1 MIKSIQNISFG
12 GMVANALL
20 HKILRRKGKV
30 KKEVKL
36 LLAAL
41 AVTLGV
47 GWMSQPVLAEESA
60 DTGSG
65 AASSG
70 SCGVEGVDLTWAFIG
85 SADEGYTLIISGS
98 GDMQDY
104 DAESNRAPWYSYAEE
119 NNILQAELTLG
130 EGITHIGERAFQAS
144 YKTVDTTQIYSLQ
157 FTGGLE
163 IPETVESIGAYA
175 FAWNSFTGD
184 LRIPDGVTSI
194 GNDAFCS
201 PQHSIM
207 FNSAAIVIGYGL
219 KEAGEDVFSGYRDT
233 SITSTLYNLSE
244 VQFVYNTLLPW
255 PADGNVISVTRHYE
269 AAVTAE
275 TTRRMLPDGIRGDL
289 TGYHSFPNAADVIDS
304 GDGSSIEFDWYG
316 DEALSN
322 PIQSIGSFSADI
334 AVYGRRKGYTGVDYG
349 IVKDTGTSGETTWT
363 VYDSYDADELPDT
376 LVISGVGAMADYEQ
390 ETDRPWSQYKSSL
403 RHLFLEEG
411 VTYIGKNAFYG
422 YYGGTSETKY
432 YFEGELN
439 IPSTVTGIGEKAF
452 YYNYFSGTLKLPEK
466 LTAVGNGAFAFNKFT
481 GGLILPPGL
490 DTVSESA
497 FEGGSWDGQNQ
508 FSYIVVP
515 ESVQTIGDSAFPS
528 GKYQYYN
535 LSEQTFKTR
544 YMNDRDPVPNDGM
557 LYISRHYDDL
567 AKTMVKRKILPD
579 GVADASD
586 CAYAASYAQYH
597 SFPNELDEKFGRR
610 EGYEDIQIT
619 WYSDADCTSPVS
631 SVESFT
637 GNVDYYA
644 KSNHAGEIYIEPSA
658 SGSCGAQGENVKWY
672 LIRSGEDTNG
682 NDAYILVLQG
692 TGEMQDY
699 EKYQTPWDSKRAEIR
714 NVILSSGITR
724 IGKYA
729 FWGLSSNYSNL
740 TVSVTFPDTLKSIG
754 SYAFADCTA
763 MDGTSLFLPE
773 GLETVEAHAFD
784 GAFDNYYAQSS
795 SSKLVLILPDSLT
808 EIGEKAF
815 YCWPA
820 YATVFIGNRV
830 GKLTLNE
837 LPQRTNTIYNF
848 SQNEISSAVELPS
861 FTKRIV
867 SPDGK
872 SYKEFERR
880 ILAEDDLP
888 VASYPEAVYPQLVKY
903 RSFPTEL
910 DWLDG
915 KELTWYSDESR
926 QSQVT
931 GIPESGTTVYALC
944 PGHVDQDGDGKCDYC
959 NQGRTLTIS
968 GATTAEIAFA
978 DSYTVPENLY
988 LVDSEGN
995 RVTTMTESMA
1005 LTALVAIK
1013 SVDLTLT
1020 DSIAMNYRVAVA
1032 KNHELTKD
1040 GVPVMTFQIGGRT
1053 YQAEAAESSE
1063 SGEAIEYSYSL
1074 KELLPQ
1080 QMSEKVNATVS
1091 LGEISATKK
1100 DYSVQIYCESMLK
1113 KDSEALGISTYK
1125 LTALRTLLVD
1135 MLYYGDAAQ
1144 EYIGQTAVTTAGLTE
1159 EQKAWRSSDTTGSAS
1174 NNRGVSGTASEDY
1187 KWQSARLQLRDRV
1200 AVVLSF
1206 YAKETENLVVRATV
1220 NGQEK
1225 EYTNFHENG
1234 NGSYSVVLEGVM
1246 PTQYETA
1253 VSAQLYQ
1260 GESPIGQ
1267 KVTYSV
1273 GTYVYKMKNEEG
1285 LKDMLRGIYDYGY
1298 AARAYANTQ

>member
-1 MIKSIQNISFG
+1 M
-12 GMVANALL
+12 
-20 HKILRRKGKV
+20 

-60 DTGSG
+60 DTGTE

-70 SCGVEGVDLTWAFIG
+70 SCGVEGADLTWAYTG
-85 SADEGYTLIISGS
+85 SADEGYALIISGS
-98 GDMQDY
+98 GAMQDY
-104 DAESNRAPWYSYAEE
+104 DSSNRAPWYSYAEE
-119 NNILQAELTLG
+119 NNILRAKLTLG
-130 EGITHIGERAFQAS
+130 EGVTHIGDHAFEAS
-144 YKTVDTTQIYSLQ
+144 YKTVTTTQIYSLQ
-157 FTGGLE
+157 FEGGLE

-175 FAWNSFTGD
+175 FNGNVFSGD
-184 LRIPDGVTSI
+184 LWIPDGVTSI
-194 GNDAFCS
+194 GEKAFGN

-244 VQFVYNTLLPW
+244 VQFGYDPRLPW
-255 PADGNVISVTRHYE
+255 PANGNVISLTRHYE

-275 TTRRMLPDGIRGDL
+275 TTRRMLPDGIRDDL
-289 TGYHSFPNAADVIDS
+289 TRYHSFPNAEDVLAG
-304 GDGSSIEFDWYG
+304 GDGSSIEFDWYR

-334 AVYGRRKGYTGVDYG
+334 VVYGRRKGVSGVDYG
-349 IVKDTGTSGETTWT
+349 VVKETGTSGGTTWT

-376 LVISGVGAMADYEQ
+376 LVISGAGAMDDYEE

-422 YYGGTSETKY
+422 YYGGTSVTKY

-439 IPSTVTGIGEKAF
+439 IPSTVTGIGENAF

-466 LTAVGNGAFAFNKFT
+466 LTAVGKGAFALNKFT
-481 GGLILPPGL
+481 GGLVLPPEL
-490 DTVSESA
+490 ETVSESA
-497 FEGGSWDGQNQ
+497 FAGGQYDDQNQ
-508 FSYIVVP
+508 FGYIIVP
-515 ESVQTIGDSAFPS
+515 ESVQTIGEMAFPAGS
-528 GKYQYYN
+528 YQYYN
-535 LSEQTFKTR
+535 LSEQDFQYR
-544 YMNDRDPVPNDGM
+544 QYNGDAVPNDGM

-567 AKTMVKRKILPD
+567 AKTVVKRKILPD
-579 GVADASD
+579 GVADVSD
-586 CAYAASYAQYH
+586 CSYPASYARYH
-597 SFPNELDEKFGRR
+597 FFPNELDVEFGCR

-619 WYSDADCTSPVS
+619 WYSDAECTSPVS
-631 SVESFT
+631 SVDSFT
-637 GNVDYYA
+637 GDVDYYA

-682 NDAYILVLQG
+682 NDAYTLVLQG

-699 EKYQTPWDSKRAEIR
+699 EQFQTPWNSKREKITEI
-714 NVILSSGITR
+714 ILSSGITR
-724 IGKYA
+724 IGKNA
-729 FWGLSSNYSNL
+729 FYNL
-740 TVSVTFPDTLKSIG
+740 YNLKNVTLPDTLKSIG
-754 SYAFADCTA
+754 ESAFEACPKIDR
-763 MDGTSLFLPE
+763 TSLSLPQ
-773 GLETVEAHAFD
+773 GLEIVEKKAFYTRMTVEGD
-784 GAFDNYYAQSS
+784 V
-795 SSKLVLILPDSLT
+795 VLILPDNLT

-815 YCWPA
+815 YCEPNN
-820 YATVFIGNRV
+820 ATVFIGGGV

-837 LPQRTNTIYNF
+837 LPQGNTTTTIYNF
-848 SQNEISSAVELPS
+848 SQNELSSAVELPS

-888 VASYPEAVYPQLVKY
+888 VASYPEEVYPQLVKY

-915 KELTWYSDESR
+915 KELTWYSDENR
-926 QSQVT
+926 QNPVT
-931 GIPESGTTVYALC
+931 GIPESGTTIYALC

-968 GATTAEIAFA
+968 GAITAEIAFA

-988 LVDSEGN
+988 LVDSEGK
-995 RVTTMTESMA
+995 RVTTVAESME

-1013 SVDLTLT
+1013 SADLTLT
-1020 DSIAMNYRVAVA
+1020 DSIAMNYKVAVA

-1040 GVPVMTFQIGGRT
+1040 GEPVMTFQIGGRS
-1053 YQAEAAESSE
+1053 YQAAAAESSE
-1063 SGEAIEYSYSL
+1063 SGEAIEYCFSL

-1080 QMSEKVNATVS
+1080 QMSEKVEATVS
-1091 LGEISATKK
+1091 VGEISATKK
-1100 DYSVQIYCESMLK
+1100 DYSVQTYCESMLA
-1113 KDSEALGISTYK
+1113 KDAEALGISTYK
-1125 LTALRTLLVD
+1125 LSALRTLLVD

-1159 EQKAWRSSDTTGSAS
+1159 EQKAWRSPDTTGSAS
-1174 NNRGVSGTASEDY
+1174 NNRTVSGTASEDY

-1206 YAKETENLVVRATV
+1206 YAKDTENLVVRATV

-1225 EYTNFHENG
+1225 EYTDFHENG

-1260 GESPIGQ
+1260 GGSSIGQ

-1273 GTYVYKMKNEEG
+1273 GTYVKKMKDVEG
-1285 LKDMLRGIYDYGY
+1285 LKDILRGIYDYGY
-1298 AARAYANTQ
+1298 AARAYENTQ

>member
-1 MIKSIQNISFG
+1 MI
-12 GMVANALL
+12 ANALL
-20 HKILRRKGKV
+20 HKIFRRKGEV

-47 GWMSQPVLAEESA
+47 GWVSQPVLAEEDSGNEASENA
-60 DTGSG
+60 DTGSET
-65 AASSG
+65 ASSG
-70 SCGVEGVDLTWAFIG
+70 SCGAEGVDLTWAFIG

-376 LVISGVGAMADYEQ
+376 LVISGAGAMDDYDQ

-403 RHLFLEEG
+403 RHLFLEAG

-422 YYGGTSETKY
+422 YYGGTSVTKY

-439 IPSTVTGIGEKAF
+439 IPSTVTGIGENAF

-466 LTAVGNGAFAFNKFT
+466 LTAVGKGAFALNKFT
-481 GGLILPPGL
+481 GGLVLPPEL

-535 LSEQTFKTR
+535 LSEQNFRSR
-544 YMNDRDPVPNDGM
+544 YYNDRDPVPNDGT
-557 LYISRHYDDL
+557 LYISRHYDDF
-567 AKTMVKRKILPD
+567 AETVVRRKILPD

-586 CAYAASYAQYH
+586 CAYAASYARYH

-848 SQNEISSAVELPS
+848 SQNELSSAEELPS

-888 VASYPEAVYPQLVKY
+888 VASYPEEVYPQLVKY

-915 KELTWYSDESR
+915 KELTWYSDENR
-926 QSQVT
+926 QNPVT
-931 GIPESGTTVYALC
+931 GIPESGTTIYALC

-968 GATTAEIAFA
+968 GAITAEIAFA

-988 LVDSEGN
+988 LVDSEGK
-995 RVTTMTESMA
+995 RVTTVAESME

-1013 SVDLTLT
+1013 SADLTLT
-1020 DSIAMNYRVAVA
+1020 DSIAMNYKVAVA

-1040 GVPVMTFQIGGRT
+1040 GEPVMTFQIGGRS
-1053 YQAEAAESSE
+1053 YQAAAAESSE
-1063 SGEAIEYSYSL
+1063 SGEAIEYCFSL

-1080 QMSEKVNATVS
+1080 QMSEKVEATVS
-1091 LGEISATKK
+1091 VGEISATKK
-1100 DYSVQIYCESMLK
+1100 DYSVQTYCESMLA
-1113 KDSEALGISTYK
+1113 KDAEALGISTYK
-1125 LTALRTLLVD
+1125 LSALRTLLVD

-1159 EQKAWRSSDTTGSAS
+1159 EQKAWRSPDTTGSAS
-1174 NNRGVSGTASEDY
+1174 NNRTVSGTASEDY

-1206 YAKETENLVVRATV
+1206 YAKDTENLVVRATV

-1225 EYTNFHENG
+1225 EYTDFHENG

-1260 GESPIGQ
+1260 GGSSIGQ

-1273 GTYVYKMKNEEG
+1273 GTYVKKMKDVEG
-1285 LKDMLRGIYDYGY
+1285 LKDILRGIYDYGY

>member
-1 MIKSIQNISFG
+1 M
-12 GMVANALL
+12 
-20 HKILRRKGKV
+20 

-41 AVTLGV
+41 TVTLGV

-60 DTGSG
+60 DTGSE

-70 SCGVEGVDLTWAFIG
+70 SCGAEGVDLTWAFIG

-544 YMNDRDPVPNDGM
+544 YMNERDPVPNDGM

-586 CAYAASYAQYH
+586 CDYAASYARYH
-597 SFPNELDEKFGRR
+597 FFPNELDEKFGRR

-644 KSNHAGEIYIEPSA
+644 KSNYAGELYIIDPSA
-658 SGSCGAQGENVKWY
+658 CGSCGAQGENVKWY
-672 LIRSGEDTNG
+672 LIGSGED
-682 NDAYILVLQG
+682 AYTLVLQG

-699 EKYQTPWDSKRAEIR
+699 EQFQTPWNSNQTKITDI
-714 NVILSSGITR
+714 ILSSGITR
-724 IGKYA
+724 IGKNSFY
-729 FWGLSSNYSNL
+729 NL
-740 TVSVTFPDTLKSIG
+740 YNLKNVTLPDTLKSIG
-754 SYAFADCTA
+754 ESAFAECTGI
-763 MDGTSLFLPE
+763 DRTSLSLPQ
-773 GLETVEAHAFD
+773 GLETVEKQAFYTWRTIEGD
-784 GAFDNYYAQSS
+784 V
-795 SSKLVLILPDSLT
+795 VLILPDNLT
-808 EIGEKAF
+808 EIGTNAF
-815 YCWPA
+815 YCKTEN
-820 YATVFIGNRV
+820 ATVFIGSGV
-830 GKLTLNE
+830 GQLTLNE
-837 LPQRTNTIYNF
+837 LPQGNTATTIYNF
-848 SQNEISSAVELPS
+848 SQNELSSAVELPS

-867 SPDGK
+867 SPVGN
-872 SYKEFERR
+872 SYREIERR
-880 ILAEDDLP
+880 ILTESYLS

-910 DWLDG
+910 DLLDG

-995 RVTTMTESMA
+995 RVTTVTESMA

-1063 SGEAIEYSYSL
+1063 SGEAIEYCFSL

-1080 QMSEKVNATVS
+1080 QMSEKVEATVS
-1091 LGEISATKK
+1091 VGEISATKK

>member
-1 MIKSIQNISFG
+1 MI
-12 GMVANALL
+12 ANALL
-20 HKILRRKGKV
+20 HKILRRKSEV

-60 DTGSG
+60 DTGTE

-70 SCGVEGVDLTWAFIG
+70 SCGVEGADLTWAYTG
-85 SADEGYTLIISGS
+85 SADEGYALIISGS
-98 GDMQDY
+98 GAMQDY
-104 DAESNRAPWYSYAEE
+104 DSSNRAPWYSYAEE
-119 NNILQAELTLG
+119 NNILRAKLTLG
-130 EGITHIGERAFQAS
+130 EGVTHIGDHAFEAS
-144 YKTVDTTQIYSLQ
+144 YKTVTTTQIYSLQ
-157 FTGGLE
+157 FEGGLE

-175 FAWNSFTGD
+175 FNGNVFSGD
-184 LRIPDGVTSI
+184 LWIPDGVTSI
-194 GNDAFCS
+194 GEKAFGN

-244 VQFVYNTLLPW
+244 VQFGYDPRLPW
-255 PADGNVISVTRHYE
+255 PANGNVISLTRHYE

-275 TTRRMLPDGIRGDL
+275 TTRRMLPDGIRDDL
-289 TGYHSFPNAADVIDS
+289 TRYHSFPNAEDVLAG
-304 GDGSSIEFDWYG
+304 GDGSSIEFDWYR

-334 AVYGRRKGYTGVDYG
+334 VVYGRRKGVSGVDYG
-349 IVKDTGTSGETTWT
+349 VVKETGTSGGTTWT

-376 LVISGVGAMADYEQ
+376 LVISGAGAMDDYEE

-422 YYGGTSETKY
+422 YYGGTSVTKY

-439 IPSTVTGIGEKAF
+439 IPSTVTGIGENAF

-466 LTAVGNGAFAFNKFT
+466 LTAVGKGAFALNKFT
-481 GGLILPPGL
+481 GGLVLPPEL
-490 DTVSESA
+490 ETVSESA
-497 FEGGSWDGQNQ
+497 FAGGQYDDQNQ
-508 FSYIVVP
+508 FGYIIVP
-515 ESVQTIGDSAFPS
+515 ESVQTIGEMAFPAGS
-528 GKYQYYN
+528 YQYYN
-535 LSEQTFKTR
+535 LSEQDFQYR
-544 YMNDRDPVPNDGM
+544 QYNGDAVPNDGM

-567 AKTMVKRKILPD
+567 AKTVVKRKILPD
-579 GVADASD
+579 GVADVSD
-586 CAYAASYAQYH
+586 CSYPASYARYH
-597 SFPNELDEKFGRR
+597 FFPNELDVEFGCR

-619 WYSDADCTSPVS
+619 WYSDAECTSPVS
-631 SVESFT
+631 SVDSFT
-637 GNVDYYA
+637 GDVDYYA

-682 NDAYILVLQG
+682 NDAYTLVLQG

-699 EKYQTPWDSKRAEIR
+699 EQFQTPWNSKREKITEI
-714 NVILSSGITR
+714 ILSSGITR
-724 IGKYA
+724 IGKNA
-729 FWGLSSNYSNL
+729 FYNL
-740 TVSVTFPDTLKSIG
+740 YNLKNVTLPDTLKSIG
-754 SYAFADCTA
+754 ESAFEACPKIDR
-763 MDGTSLFLPE
+763 TSLSLPQ
-773 GLETVEAHAFD
+773 GLEIVEKKAFYTRMTVEGD
-784 GAFDNYYAQSS
+784 V
-795 SSKLVLILPDSLT
+795 VLILPDNLT

-815 YCWPA
+815 YCEPNN
-820 YATVFIGNRV
+820 ATVFIGGGV

-837 LPQRTNTIYNF
+837 LPQGNTTTTIYNF
-848 SQNEISSAVELPS
+848 SQNELSSAVELPS

-888 VASYPEAVYPQLVKY
+888 VASYPEEVYPQLVKY

-915 KELTWYSDESR
+915 KELTWYSDENR
-926 QSQVT
+926 QNPVT
-931 GIPESGTTVYALC
+931 GIPESGTTIYALC

-968 GATTAEIAFA
+968 GAITAEIAFA

-988 LVDSEGN
+988 LVDSEGK
-995 RVTTMTESMA
+995 RVTTVAESME

-1013 SVDLTLT
+1013 SADLTLT
-1020 DSIAMNYRVAVA
+1020 DSIAMNYKVAVA

-1040 GVPVMTFQIGGRT
+1040 GEPVMTFQIGGRS
-1053 YQAEAAESSE
+1053 YQAAAAESSE
-1063 SGEAIEYSYSL
+1063 SGEAIEYCFSL

-1080 QMSEKVNATVS
+1080 QMSEKVEATVS
-1091 LGEISATKK
+1091 VGEISATKK
-1100 DYSVQIYCESMLK
+1100 DYSVQTYCESMLA
-1113 KDSEALGISTYK
+1113 KDAEALGISTYK
-1125 LTALRTLLVD
+1125 LSALRTLLVD

-1159 EQKAWRSSDTTGSAS
+1159 EQKAWRSPDTTGSAS
-1174 NNRGVSGTASEDY
+1174 NNRTVSGTASEDY

-1206 YAKETENLVVRATV
+1206 YAKDTENLVVRATV

-1225 EYTNFHENG
+1225 EYTDFHENG

-1260 GESPIGQ
+1260 GGSSIGQ

-1273 GTYVYKMKNEEG
+1273 GTYVKKMKDVEG
-1285 LKDMLRGIYDYGY
+1285 LKDILRGIYDYGY
-1298 AARAYANTQ
+1298 AARAYENTQ

>member
-1 MIKSIQNISFG
+1 M
-12 GMVANALL
+12 
-20 HKILRRKGKV
+20 

-47 GWMSQPVLAEESA
+47 GWVSQPVLAEEDSGNEA
-60 DTGSG
+60 SEDVDAGSTE

-70 SCGVEGVDLTWAFIG
+70 SCGVEGADLTWAYTG
-85 SADEGYTLIISGS
+85 NADEGYTLIISGS

-219 KEAGEDVFSGYRDT
+219 KEAGEDVFSGYLDT

-376 LVISGVGAMADYEQ
+376 LVISGAGAMADYEQ

-422 YYGGTSETKY
+422 YYGGTSVTKY

-466 LTAVGNGAFAFNKFT
+466 LTTVGNGAFAFNKFT

-535 LSEQTFKTR
+535 LSEQNFRSR
-544 YMNDRDPVPNDGM
+544 YYNDRDPVPNDGT
-557 LYISRHYDDL
+557 LYISRHYDDF
-567 AKTMVKRKILPD
+567 AETVVRRKILPD

-586 CAYAASYAQYH
+586 CAYAASYARYH

-848 SQNEISSAVELPS
+848 SQNELSSAEELPS

-888 VASYPEAVYPQLVKY
+888 VASYPEEVYPQLVKY

-915 KELTWYSDESR
+915 KELTWYSDGSR
-926 QSQVT
+926 QNPVT
-931 GIPESGTTVYALC
+931 GIPESGTTIYALC

-968 GATTAEIAFA
+968 GAITAEIAFA

-988 LVDSEGN
+988 LVDSEGK
-995 RVTTMTESMA
+995 RVTTVAESME

-1013 SVDLTLT
+1013 SADLTLT
-1020 DSIAMNYRVAVA
+1020 DSIAMNYKVAVA

-1063 SGEAIEYSYSL
+1063 SGEAIEYCFSL

-1080 QMSEKVNATVS
+1080 QMSEKVEATVS
-1091 LGEISATKK
+1091 VGEISATKK
-1100 DYSVQIYCESMLK
+1100 DYSVQTYCESMLA
-1113 KDSEALGISTYK
+1113 KDAEALGISTYK
-1125 LTALRTLLVD
+1125 LSALRTLLVD

-1159 EQKAWRSSDTTGSAS
+1159 EQKAWRSPDTTGSAS
-1174 NNRGVSGTASEDY
+1174 NNRTVSGTASEDY

-1225 EYTNFHENG
+1225 EYTNFHGNG

>member
-1 MIKSIQNISFG
+1 MI
-12 GMVANALL
+12 ANALL
-20 HKILRRKGKV
+20 HKIFRRKGEV

-47 GWMSQPVLAEESA
+47 GWVSQPVLAEEDSGNEASEDA
-60 DTGSG
+60 DAGSTE

-70 SCGVEGVDLTWAFIG
+70 SCGVEGADLTWAYTG
-85 SADEGYTLIISGS
+85 NADEGYTLIISGS

-119 NNILQAELTLG
+119 NNIMQAELTLG

-157 FTGGLE
+157 FEGGLE

-175 FAWNSFTGD
+175 FNGNVFSGD
-184 LRIPDGVTSI
+184 LWIPDGVTSI
-194 GNDAFCS
+194 GERAFCN
-201 PQHSIM
+201 PQHSYM
-207 FNSAAIVIGYGL
+207 FDNAAIIIGYGL
-219 KEAGEDVFSGYRDT
+219 KEAGTDVFSGYYQRGT
-233 SITSTLYNLSE
+233 SSTLYNLSE
-244 VQFVYNTLLPW
+244 VQFGYDSRLPW
-255 PADGNVISVTRHYE
+255 PANGNVISVTRHYE

-334 AVYGRRKGYTGVDYG
+334 VVYGRRKGVSGVDYG

-376 LVISGVGAMADYEQ
+376 LVISGAGAMDDYDQ

-422 YYGGTSETKY
+422 YYGGTSVTKY

-439 IPSTVTGIGEKAF
+439 IPSTVTGIGENAF

-466 LTAVGNGAFAFNKFT
+466 LTAVGKGAFALNKFT
-481 GGLILPPGL
+481 GGLVLPPEL

-508 FSYIVVP
+508 FSYIIVP
-515 ESVQTIGDSAFPS
+515 ESVQTIGEMAFPAGS
-528 GKYQYYN
+528 YQYYN
-535 LSEQTFKTR
+535 LSEQDFQYR
-544 YMNDRDPVPNDGM
+544 QYNGDAVPNDGM

-567 AKTMVKRKILPD
+567 AKTVVKRKILPD
-579 GVADASD
+579 GVADVSD
-586 CAYAASYAQYH
+586 CSYPASYARYH
-597 SFPNELDEKFGRR
+597 FFPNELDVEFGCR

-619 WYSDADCTSPVS
+619 WYSDAECTSPVS
-631 SVESFT
+631 SVDSFT
-637 GNVDYYA
+637 GDVDYYA

-682 NDAYILVLQG
+682 NDAYTLVLQG

-699 EKYQTPWDSKRAEIR
+699 EQFQTPWNSKREKITEI
-714 NVILSSGITR
+714 ILSSGITR
-724 IGKYA
+724 IGKNA
-729 FWGLSSNYSNL
+729 FYNL
-740 TVSVTFPDTLKSIG
+740 YNLKNVTLPDTLKSIG
-754 SYAFADCTA
+754 ESAFEACPKIDR
-763 MDGTSLFLPE
+763 TSLSLPQ
-773 GLETVEAHAFD
+773 GLEIVEKKAFYTRMTVEGD
-784 GAFDNYYAQSS
+784 V
-795 SSKLVLILPDSLT
+795 VLILPDNLT

-815 YCWPA
+815 YCEPNN
-820 YATVFIGNRV
+820 ATVFIGGGV

-837 LPQRTNTIYNF
+837 LPQGNTTTTIYNF
-848 SQNEISSAVELPS
+848 SQNELSSAEELPS

-888 VASYPEAVYPQLVKY
+888 VASYPEEVYPQLVKY

-915 KELTWYSDESR
+915 KELTWYSDENR
-926 QSQVT
+926 QNPVT
-931 GIPESGTTVYALC
+931 GIPESGTTIYALC

-968 GATTAEIAFA
+968 GAITAEIAFA

-988 LVDSEGN
+988 LVDSEGK
-995 RVTTMTESMA
+995 RVTTVAESME

-1013 SVDLTLT
+1013 SADLTLT
-1020 DSIAMNYRVAVA
+1020 DSIAMNYKVAVA

-1040 GVPVMTFQIGGRT
+1040 GEPVMTFQIGGRS
-1053 YQAEAAESSE
+1053 YQAAAAESSE
-1063 SGEAIEYSYSL
+1063 SGEAIEYCFSL

-1080 QMSEKVNATVS
+1080 QMSEKVEATVS
-1091 LGEISATKK
+1091 VGEISATKK
-1100 DYSVQIYCESMLK
+1100 DYSVQTYCESMLA
-1113 KDSEALGISTYK
+1113 KDAEALGISTYK
-1125 LTALRTLLVD
+1125 LSALRTLLVD

-1159 EQKAWRSSDTTGSAS
+1159 EQKAWRSPDTTGSAS
-1174 NNRGVSGTASEDY
+1174 NNRTVSGTASEDY

-1206 YAKETENLVVRATV
+1206 YAKDTENLVVRATV

-1225 EYTNFHENG
+1225 EYTDFHENG
-1234 NGSYSVVLEGVM
+1234 NGTYSVVLEGVM

-1260 GESPIGQ
+1260 GGSSIGQ

-1273 GTYVYKMKNEEG
+1273 GTYVKKMKDVEG
-1285 LKDMLRGIYDYGY
+1285 LKDILRGIYDYGY
-1298 AARAYANTQ
+1298 AARAYENTQ

>member
-1 MIKSIQNISFG
+1 M
-12 GMVANALL
+12 
-20 HKILRRKGKV
+20 

-41 AVTLGV
+41 TVTLGV

-60 DTGSG
+60 DTGSE

-70 SCGVEGVDLTWAFIG
+70 SCGAEGVDLTWAFIG

-544 YMNDRDPVPNDGM
+544 YMNERDPVPNDGM

-586 CAYAASYAQYH
+586 CDYAASYARYH
-597 SFPNELDEKFGRR
+597 FFPNELDEKFGRR

-644 KSNHAGEIYIEPSA
+644 KSNYAGELYIIDPSA
-658 SGSCGAQGENVKWY
+658 CGSCGAQGENVKWY
-672 LIRSGEDTNG
+672 LIGSGED
-682 NDAYILVLQG
+682 AYTLVLQG

-699 EKYQTPWDSKRAEIR
+699 EQFQTPWNSNQTKITDI
-714 NVILSSGITR
+714 ILSSGITR
-724 IGKYA
+724 IGKNSFY
-729 FWGLSSNYSNL
+729 NL
-740 TVSVTFPDTLKSIG
+740 YNLKNVTLPDTLKSIG
-754 SYAFADCTA
+754 ESAFAECTGI
-763 MDGTSLFLPE
+763 DRTSLSLPQ
-773 GLETVEAHAFD
+773 GLETVEKQAFYTWRTIEGD
-784 GAFDNYYAQSS
+784 V
-795 SSKLVLILPDSLT
+795 VLILPDNLT
-808 EIGEKAF
+808 EIGTNAF
-815 YCWPA
+815 YCKTEN
-820 YATVFIGNRV
+820 ATVFIGSGV
-830 GKLTLNE
+830 GQLTLNE
-837 LPQRTNTIYNF
+837 LPQGNTATTIYNF
-848 SQNEISSAVELPS
+848 SQNELSSAVELPS

-867 SPDGK
+867 SPDGN
-872 SYKEFERR
+872 SYREIERR
-880 ILAEDDLP
+880 ILTESYLS

-910 DWLDG
+910 DLLDG

-968 GATTAEIAFA
+968 GAITAEIAFA

-995 RVTTMTESMA
+995 RVTTVTESMA

-1063 SGEAIEYSYSL
+1063 SGEAIEYCFSL

-1080 QMSEKVNATVS
+1080 QMSEKVEATVS
-1091 LGEISATKK
+1091 VGEISATKK

>member
-1 MIKSIQNISFG
+1 M
-12 GMVANALL
+12 
-20 HKILRRKGKV
+20 

-41 AVTLGV
+41 AVILGV

-544 YMNDRDPVPNDGM
+544 YMNERDPVPNDGI

-567 AKTMVKRKILPD
+567 AKTVVKRKILPD
-579 GVADASD
+579 GVADVSD
-586 CAYAASYAQYH
+586 CAYAASYARYH
-597 SFPNELDEKFGRR
+597 SFPNELDVEFGCR

-619 WYSDADCTSPVS
+619 WYSDAECTSPVS
-631 SVESFT
+631 SVDSFT
-637 GNVDYYA
+637 GDVDYYA

-672 LIRSGEDTNG
+672 LIGSGEDSYT
-682 NDAYILVLQG
+682 LVLQG

-699 EKYQTPWDSKRAEIR
+699 EQFQTPWSSKRAKITDI
-714 NVILSSGITR
+714 ILSSGITR
-724 IGKYA
+724 IGKNACY
-729 FWGLSSNYSNL
+729 NL
-740 TVSVTFPDTLKSIG
+740 NNLKNVTLPDTLKSIG
-754 SYAFADCTA
+754 ESAFEDCPKIDRA
-763 MDGTSLFLPE
+763 SLFLPQ
-773 GLETVEAHAFD
+773 GLERVEKQAFYTWMTIEGD
-784 GAFDNYYAQSS
+784 V
-795 SSKLVLILPDSLT
+795 VLILPDNLT
-808 EIGEKAF
+808 EIGTKAF
-815 YCWPA
+815 SCNTKN
-820 YATVFIGNRV
+820 ATVFIGSGV
-830 GKLTLNE
+830 GQITLNE
-837 LPQRTNTIYNF
+837 LPQGNTAITIYNF
-848 SQNEISSAVELPS
+848 SQNELSSAEELPS

-926 QSQVT
+926 QNPVT
-931 GIPESGTTVYALC
+931 GIPESGTIVYASC

-968 GATTAEIAFA
+968 GAITAEIAFA

-988 LVDSEGN
+988 LVDSEGK
-995 RVTTMTESMA
+995 RVTTVAESME

-1013 SVDLTLT
+1013 SADLTLT
-1020 DSIAMNYRVAVA
+1020 DSIAMNYKVAVA

-1040 GVPVMTFQIGGRT
+1040 GEPVMTFQIGGRS
-1053 YQAEAAESSE
+1053 YQAAAAESSE
-1063 SGEAIEYSYSL
+1063 SEDAIEYSYSL

-1187 KWQSARLQLRDRV
+1187 KWQSARLQLRDQV

-1260 GESPIGQ
+1260 GGSSIGQ

-1273 GTYVYKMKNEEG
+1273 GTYVKKMKDVEG
-1285 LKDMLRGIYDYGY
+1285 LKDILRGIYDYGY
-1298 AARAYANTQ
+1298 AARAYENTQ

>member
-1 MIKSIQNISFG
+1 M
-12 GMVANALL
+12 
-20 HKILRRKGKV
+20 

-47 GWMSQPVLAEESA
+47 GWVSQPVLAEEDSGNEA
-60 DTGSG
+60 SEDVDAGSTG
-65 AASSG
+65 AASAG
-70 SCGVEGVDLTWAFIG
+70 SCGAEGDNLTWAYTG
-85 SADEGYTLIISGS
+85 NEEDGYTLTISGS
-98 GDMQDY
+98 GAMQDY
-104 DAESNRAPWYSYAEE
+104 DSDSNRAPWYSYAETNGIKE
-119 NNILQAELTLG
+119 AELTL
-130 EGITHIGERAFQAS
+130 EGDITHIGEYAFRAS
-144 YKTVDTTQIYSLQ
+144 YKKVDTTQIYSLQ

-175 FAWNSFTGD
+175 FNGNVFSGD
-184 LRIPDGVTSI
+184 LWIPDGVTSI
-194 GNDAFCS
+194 GERAFGN
-201 PQHSIM
+201 PQHSYM
-207 FNSAAIVIGYGL
+207 FDNAAIIIGYGL
-219 KEAGEDVFSGYRDT
+219 KEAGTDVFSGYYQRGT
-233 SITSTLYNLSE
+233 SSTLYNLSE
-244 VQFVYNTLLPW
+244 VQFGYDSRLPW
-255 PADGNVISVTRHYE
+255 PAEGNVISVTRHYA
-269 AAVTAE
+269 AAVAAE
-275 TTRRMLPDGIRGDL
+275 TMRRMLPDDIRTDL
-289 TGYHSFPNAADVIDS
+289 TNYHSFPNTEDVIAS
-304 GDGSSIEFDWYG
+304 GDGSSIEFEWYT
-316 DEALSN
+316 DEAMN
-322 PIQSIGSFSADI
+322 TPIESINSFSEDI
-334 AVYGRRKGYTGVDYG
+334 AVYGRRKGYSGVDYG
-349 IVKDTGTSGETTWT
+349 VVKETGTSGGTTWT

-376 LVISGVGAMADYEQ
+376 LVISGAGAMDDYDQ

-422 YYGGTSETKY
+422 YYGGTSVTKY

-439 IPSTVTGIGEKAF
+439 IPSTVTGIGENAF

-466 LTAVGNGAFAFNKFT
+466 LTAVGKGAFALNKFT
-481 GGLILPPGL
+481 GGLVLPPEL
-490 DTVSESA
+490 ETVSESA
-497 FEGGSWDGQNQ
+497 FAGGQYGDQNQ
-508 FSYIVVP
+508 FGYIVVP
-515 ESVQTIGDSAFPS
+515 ESVQTIGEMAFPAGS
-528 GKYQYYN
+528 YQYYN
-535 LSEQTFKTR
+535 LSEQDFQYR
-544 YMNDRDPVPNDGM
+544 QYNGDAVPKDGM

-567 AKTMVKRKILPD
+567 AKTVVRRKILPD

-586 CAYAASYAQYH
+586 CAYAASYARYH

-672 LIRSGEDTNG
+672 LIGSGG
-682 NDAYILVLQG
+682 DAYTLVLQG

-699 EKYQTPWDSKRAEIR
+699 EQFQTPWNSKQAEITDI
-714 NVILSSGITR
+714 ILSSGITR
-724 IGKYA
+724 IGKNA
-729 FWGLSSNYSNL
+729 FYNL
-740 TVSVTFPDTLKSIG
+740 YNLKNVTLPDTLKSIG
-754 SYAFADCTA
+754 ESAFEACPKIDR
-763 MDGTSLFLPE
+763 TSLSLPQ
-773 GLETVEAHAFD
+773 GLEIVEKKAFYTWMTVEGD
-784 GAFDNYYAQSS
+784 V
-795 SSKLVLILPDSLT
+795 VLILPDNLT

-815 YCWPA
+815 YCEPNN
-820 YATVFIGNRV
+820 ATVFIGGGV

-837 LPQRTNTIYNF
+837 LPQGNTTTTIYNF
-848 SQNEISSAVELPS
+848 SQNELSSAVELPS

-872 SYKEFERR
+872 SYREIERR
-880 ILAEDDLP
+880 ILTESYLP

-910 DWLDG
+910 DWLNG
-915 KELTWYSDESR
+915 KDLTWYSDEKRESL
-926 QSQVT
+926 VT
-931 GIPESGTTVYALC
+931 GIPESGTTIYALC

-968 GATTAEIAFA
+968 GAITAEIAFA

-988 LVDSEGN
+988 LVDSEGK
-995 RVTTMTESMA
+995 RVTTVAESME

-1013 SVDLTLT
+1013 SADLTLT
-1020 DSIAMNYRVAVA
+1020 DSIAMNYKVAVA

-1040 GVPVMTFQIGGRT
+1040 GEPVMTFQIGGRS
-1053 YQAEAAESSE
+1053 YQAAAAESSE
-1063 SGEAIEYSYSL
+1063 SEDAIEYSYSL